1 MWSFGHLVIWSFGH
15 LSFVI
20 GHLVI
25 WSLVKSW
32 EATGTKSWEATGTK
46 SWEATGT
53 KPWEATETKPKG
65 NSMGGNRDQIS
76 GHRGQKRCRDTYIL
90 RIQ

>member
-1 MWSFGHLVIWSFGH
+1 MVICHVVIWSFGH

-53 KPWEATETKPKG
+53 KSWEATGTKPKG
-65 NSMGGNRDQIS
+65 NSMGGNRDQNL
-76 GHRGQKRCRDTYIL
+76 GTAGRDPG
-90 RIQ
+90 